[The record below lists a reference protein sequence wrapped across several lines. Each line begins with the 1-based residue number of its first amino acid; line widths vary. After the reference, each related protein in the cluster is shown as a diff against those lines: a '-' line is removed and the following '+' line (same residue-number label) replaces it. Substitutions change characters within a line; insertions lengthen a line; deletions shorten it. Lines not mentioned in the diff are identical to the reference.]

1 MLNKIKLKETTAN
14 QQKYAGLIF
23 IFAALILLVGSF
35 MYSVGAYIA
44 LLIIGLVLILL
55 ALGFIVFFLTNV
67 LELKPDASTPINIA
81 RFGFIFYLIILFV
94 ANIGSLFI
102 PPGVFTIV
110 IAVLLVVAQLVAFVA
125 LNVAF
130 KRFSELL
137 TPADKIDSPVFVIY
151 GCFGLFEFI
160 IALII
165 GFSGSFGLVAAF
177 FWINIILSFI
187 LMLALGIVLILNS
200 NKLLKY
206 IEGATIAPTTV
217 PSDTP
222 SAKYYTGTEE
232 LKEEIFCPN
241 CGSKLGEDSKFCP
254 ECGATSK

>member
-1 MLNKIKLKETTAN
+1 MLNKIKIKETTAN

-23 IFAALILLVGSF
+23 VLAALILLIGSF
-35 MYSVGAYIA
+35 MYSINAYIA
-44 LLIIGLVLILL
+44 LLIIGLLLIISGI
-55 ALGFIVFFLTNV
+55 GFIVFFLTKA

-81 RFGFIFYLIILFV
+81 RFGFIVYLIILLV
-94 ANIGSLFI
+94 ANIGGLYI
-102 PPGVFTIV
+102 TPGVFTIV
-110 IAVLLVVAQLVAFVA
+110 TAVLLVVAQLAAFVA

-137 TPADKIDSPVFVIY
+137 TPADKMDSPVFVIY
-151 GCFGLFEFI
+151 GCYGLFEFTV
-160 IALII
+160 ALII
-165 GFSGSFGLVAAF
+165 GFSGSFGLIYAF
-177 FWINIILSFI
+177 LWINTILSFI

-206 IEGATIAPTTV
+206 VEGATIAPSTV

-254 ECGATSK
+254 ECGATLQ